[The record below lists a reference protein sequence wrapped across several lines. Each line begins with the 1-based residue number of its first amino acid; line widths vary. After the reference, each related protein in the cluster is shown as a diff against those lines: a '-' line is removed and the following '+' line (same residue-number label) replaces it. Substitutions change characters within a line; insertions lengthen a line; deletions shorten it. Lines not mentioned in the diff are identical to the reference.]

1 MLSSV
6 DELPHAFGD
15 YTLLRLLG
23 RGGMGQVFLAQ
34 VKARGLSGID
44 KICVIKT
51 LRPTNDPEYERRFID
66 EARLIVLLGHKNI
79 CPVFDAGCFEGT
91 YYLAMEHVAG
101 QELRGLQR
109 AAEQRGAPL
118 PAAVVV
124 HVIKEVLEALDAAHR
139 MTHPI
144 TREPLRVVHR
154 DVSPQNVMVSTE
166 GEVKLI
172 DFGLAVSTQ
181 KVERT
186 APQIVMGKMAYM
198 APEQARGDVV
208 DGRADQ
214 FACAVMLYELLT
226 NERYYGDLPFDAM
239 WRLSGSGGHLPAK
252 LATLPDDVRAVIVRA
267 TAADRAQRFSSCGD
281 MRDALTA
288 IELARGAIAGSRD
301 VRVAL
306 RDLESIS
313 QSAPAAMPS
322 PHAGA
327 FASITGDSS
336 SSSSTSEKREATRT
350 FRVVPADGG
359 VTLIEGL
366 EPGAMTMSARAS
378 QPTTAPPKRAA
389 ESTVVVRQQSLPM
402 VTSPTKTAASPRP
415 RRPIAAIVGV
425 AAVVVVLGLF
435 AVRVAFTP
443 GPAPVQPTTLA
454 QVDAGPPATTV
465 TTVTTV
471 EAPPVIDA
479 GAPVLEAPTLDAGV
493 AVDVAAEPTPTP
505 PTTKPNAA
513 TTTKPTRPTTKKP
526 AAAARTL
533 PPLPPPPAMLFLR
546 TRLIASHCSDL
557 ACAKD
562 LAARISYAPA
572 AELEKAAAACYAVC
586 ERAPPP

>member
-1 MLSSV
+1 VSVVSSV
-6 DELPHAFGD
+6 DELPRAFGD

-34 VKARGLSGID
+34 LKARGLSGID

-109 AAEQRGAPL
+109 AAEQRGTPL

-124 HVIKEVLEALDAAHR
+124 HIIKEVLEALDAAHR

-214 FACAVMLYELLT
+214 FACGVMLYELLT
-226 NERYYGDLPFDAM
+226 NERYYGDLPFEAM
-239 WRLSGSGGHLPAK
+239 WRMSGSGGHLPAR
-252 LATLPDDVRAVIVRA
+252 LATLPDDIRAVIVRA
-267 TAADRAQRFSSCGD
+267 TAADRAHRFSSCGD

-313 QSAPAAMPS
+313 QSVPAAIPS
-322 PHAGA
+322 PHAA
-327 FASITGDSS
+327 NTPE
-336 SSSSTSEKREATRT
+336 SSSTGLEKREATRT
-350 FRVVPADGG
+350 FRLISADGG
-359 VTLIEGL
+359 AALIEGL
-366 EPGAMTMSARAS
+366 EPGAMTISARAS
-378 QPTTAPPKRAA
+378 KPQPAPSTRT
-389 ESTVVVRQQSLPM
+389 ESTVVVRQNSLSM
-402 VTSPTKTAASPRP
+402 VTAPTMTAAPPSAP
-415 RRPIAAIVGV
+415 RRPVAAIVAG
-425 AAVVVVLGLF
+425 AAVVVVIGLF
-435 AVRVAFTP
+435 VARAVLTP
-443 GPAPVQPTTLA
+443 GSPHTGMPIV
-454 QVDAGPPATTV
+454 VDAGTSLVTLAPVAVAPPASV
-465 TTVTTV
+465 V
-471 EAPPVIDA
+471 DG
-479 GAPVLEAPTLDAGV
+479 GAPVDAAPASEVDTPDIDTDA
-493 AVDVAAEPTPTP
+493 EPSKPTPTK
-505 PTTKPNAA
+505 PTKLTKLTKPKKAA
-513 TTTKPTRPTTKKP
+513 GP
-526 AAAARTL
+526 ARLL
-533 PPLPPPPAMLFLR
+533 PPLPPPPAKLFDR
-546 TRLIASHCSDL
+546 TRIIAKHCSDVV
-557 ACAKD
+557 CAREV
-562 LAARISYAPA
+562 AARLRTNAPPD
-572 AELEKAAAACYAVC
+572 EIEKATAACYAQC
-586 ERAPPP
+586 ERTPAP

>member
-1 MLSSV
+1 VLSSV
-6 DELPHAFGD
+6 DELPRAFGD

-34 VKARGLSGID
+34 LKARGLSGID

-51 LRPTNDPEYERRFID
+51 LRPSNDPEYERRFID

-79 CPVFDAGCFEGT
+79 CPVFDAGCFEGI

-109 AAEQRGAPL
+109 AAEQRGAAL
-118 PAAVVV
+118 PAAVVM
-124 HVIKEVLEALDAAHR
+124 HIIKEVLEALDAAHR

-144 TREPLRVVHR
+144 TREALRVVHR

-214 FACAVMLYELLT
+214 FACGVMLYELLT

-252 LATLPDDVRAVIVRA
+252 LATLPDDIRAVIVRA

-288 IELARGAIAGSRD
+288 IELSRGALAGSRD

-313 QSAPAAMPS
+313 QAAPVAMPS
-322 PHAGA
+322 PHAAAA
-327 FASITGDSS
+327 FAPIESS
-336 SSSSTSEKREATRT
+336 SSSSDKREATRT
-350 FRVVPADGG
+350 FRVVPADSG
-359 VTLIEGL
+359 VSLIEGL
-366 EPGAMTMSARAS
+366 EPGAMTVSARAS
-378 QPTTAPPKRAA
+378 QPAPAGRGGEA
-389 ESTVVVRQQSLPM
+389 TVVVRQASLPM
-402 VTSPTKTAASPRP
+402 VTAPTQSVAAPVPSS
-415 RRPIAAIVGV
+415 RRPVAALVGV
-425 AAVVVVLGLF
+425 GAVVLVLALF
-435 AVRVAFTP
+435 AARLAFPASTP
-443 GPAPVQPTTLA
+443 NTT
-454 QVDAGPPATTV
+454 ATV
-465 TTVTTV
+465 V
-471 EAPPVIDA
+471 DA
-479 GAPVLEAPTLDAGV
+479 GAPAVSVTTVPTVPAVTPPIVVEPPTAAVDAGTPVVEAAPSDAGV
-493 AVDVAAEPTPTP
+493 AIVDVEPV
-505 PTTKPNAA
+505 
-513 TTTKPTRPTTKKP
+513 KPTRPTKPTKAVKKAGVP
-526 AAAARTL
+526 ARVV
-533 PPLPPPPAMLFLR
+533 PPLPPPPATFFDR
-546 TRLIASHCSDL
+546 TRVIARHCGDL
-557 ACAKD
+557 VCAKD
-562 LAARISYAPA
+562 VAARLRTNAPA
-572 AELEKAAAACYAVC
+572 AEIEKAVSACYAVC
-586 ERAPPP
+586 VRAPPP